1 MGKLPR
7 GCSHS
12 MLPLLEIHILHNALL
27 CLLMFIKAGQIVLL
41 LWLSKHS
48 TPKPGILHNEQRH
61 LLFWGSCQSIQE
73 RPDSEAS
80 QRNLSGRYIPEL
92 LRPSLAAYR
101 RFRSSGTSGNPSPR
115 LSALRPA
122 ELNSLEN
129 HSTLPLSNSSW
140 GWLRDGR
147 EFQGFWAGE
156 QNNK

>member
-7 GCSHS
+7 GCSQS
-12 MLPLLEIHILHNALL
+12 LLPLLEIHILHNALL
-27 CLLMFIKAGQIVLL
+27 CLLMFIKAGQIVLF

-48 TPKPGILHNEQRH
+48 IPKPGILHNEQRH

-73 RPDSEAS
+73 RPDSETS
-80 QRNLSGRYIPEL
+80 WRDLVGRYVPEL
-92 LRPSLAAYR
+92 LRPSLAAYGR
-101 RFRSSGTSGNPSPR
+101 PCSSGTSGNPSPR

-122 ELNSLEN
+122 ELNLLEN
-129 HSTLPLSNSSW
+129 HSVLSLSNSSS